1 MDHLSEV
8 IAASDHL
15 AGLIESAAPRGLK
28 HARHFRTIAP
38 ARKAVERVIR
48 SYFRR
53 QEQHVLNVVKPRLPV
68 HVREAT
74 QAGLNVSHSILS
86 LSMFQGAP
94 DSAENYAFIEAIS
107 DAILGASATLAKELA
122 LGKIAAPDIAGMY
135 LQANSLTKLTGGL
148 SQTSLNALR
157 NAIADAWDAGGSF
170 NQIIA
175 AIQQTFDT
183 FSTVRAGMIAATEVA
198 DAYNFGRFQIASQNG
213 MSEKAWETESGD
225 PCEICLD
232 NEAEGYISIDSNFAS
247 GDDAPTA
254 HPRCLCTLNFRK

>member
-8 IAASDHL
+8 IAATDHL

-28 HARHFRTIAP
+28 HARHVRTIAP

-53 QEQHVLNVVKPRLPV
+53 QQQHVLNVVKPRLPV

-74 QAGLNVSHSILS
+74 QAGLNVSHNV
-86 LSMFQGAP
+86 LSMSMLQGAP
-94 DSAENYAFIEAIS
+94 DSAENFAFIEAIS
-107 DAILGASATLAKELA
+107 DAIIGASATLAKELA

-148 SQTSLNALR
+148 SQTSLNQLR
-157 NAIADAWDAGGSF
+157 TAIADAWDAGGSF
-170 NQIIA
+170 NQIVA

-183 FSTVRAGMIAATEVA
+183 FSTVRAGMIAQTEIN
-198 DAYNFGRFQIASQNG
+198 DAYSYGRLQIAGQNG
-213 MSEKAWETESGD
+213 MTEKAWDPDGD
-225 PCEICLD
+225 SCEVCAANVD
-232 NEAEGYISIDSNFAS
+232 EGWIPIDQDFSS

-254 HPRCLCTLNFRK
+254 HPNCDCSIDFRK